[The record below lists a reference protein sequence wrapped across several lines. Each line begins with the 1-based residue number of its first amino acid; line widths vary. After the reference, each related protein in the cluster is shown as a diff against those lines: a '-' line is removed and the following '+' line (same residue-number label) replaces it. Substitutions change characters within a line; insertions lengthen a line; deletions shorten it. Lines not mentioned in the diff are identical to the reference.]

1 MRMPPLL
8 EPPWLEALALL
19 PPALLLALTD
29 VPPCSGDRTTALP
42 PLAVM
47 PLLIDVVLPAMTAK
61 LVPPVTVGEFV
72 ALPVVLLSA
81 MANAAVVVPAA
92 STAAPNAATTAFDLF
107 IFSSPFA
114 MCSKLRFVRVKRPGL
129 GPGRSAAWI

>member
-29 VPPCSGDRTTALP
+29 VPPRDGDRATGLP
-42 PLAVM
+42 VLAVM
-47 PLLIDVVLPAMTAK
+47 PLVMLTVLPAMTAV
-61 LVPPVTVGEFV
+61 LVPPETVGVLV

-114 MCSKLRFVRVKRPGL
+114 MCSKLRFVRVKRPGQ

>member
-8 EPPWLEALALL
+8 APPRLEALALL

-29 VPPCSGDRTTALP
+29 VPPWSGDRTTALP

-47 PLLIDVVLPAMTAK
+47 PPVIDVVLPAIVGT
-61 LVPPVTVGEFV
+61 LVPAVTVGV
-72 ALPVVLLSA
+72 LVGLPVVLLSA
-81 MANAAVVVPAA
+81 MASAAVVVPAA
-92 STAAPNAATTAFDLF
+92 RTAAPNAASSAFDLF

-114 MCSKLRFVRVKRPGL
+114 MCLCFACHVEATRA
-129 GPGRSAAWI
+129 GPGSLCCRI